1 MTVEKS
7 PRKGVFYGWYVIA
20 ALFFMTLL
28 AIGSRQGFGVF
39 VETWEKD
46 WGVSTATVS
55 IAASVGWLVNGLSQP
70 LFGRLTDLYG
80 GRRVVIP
87 SLLVMG
93 VATIGIAT
101 ISNIYGLIA
110 LYGFVRWRGRIES
123 GKWDM

>member
-1 MTVEKS
+1 MRSDKS
-7 PRKGVFYGWYVIA
+7 LRKGLFYGWYVIA
-20 ALFFMTLL
+20 ALFFVTLL

-80 GRRVVIP
+80 GRKVVIP

-93 VATIGIAT
+93 VATIGIAS

-110 LYGFVRWRGRIES
+110 LYGFVI
-123 GKWDM
+123 